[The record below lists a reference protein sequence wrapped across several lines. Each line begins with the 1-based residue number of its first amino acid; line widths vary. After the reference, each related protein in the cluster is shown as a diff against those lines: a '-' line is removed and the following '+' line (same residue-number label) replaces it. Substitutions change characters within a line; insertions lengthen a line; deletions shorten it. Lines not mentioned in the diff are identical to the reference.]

1 MNKIVT
7 LPFMVFS
14 MLGIVGCVDSESI
27 PSEDLY
33 TTISEKKMPYYC
45 KREVA
50 KKLGIYTGD
59 IYLYPLEYHRGAK
72 IIYGRYSVDSNN
84 LKEFACLFNADDTY
98 AGIKMQHS
106 HVRNTVC
113 NKDN

>member
-7 LPFMVFS
+7 LPLMVFS
-14 MLGIVGCVDSESI
+14 MVGIVGCADSESI

-50 KKLGIYTGD
+50 KKLGIYAEN
-59 IYLYPLEYHRGAK
+59 IYLYPLEHSRGVK

-84 LKEFACLFNADDTY
+84 LKEFACVFNADDTY

-106 HVRNTVC
+106 NVKNTVC
-113 NKDN
+113 YKDN